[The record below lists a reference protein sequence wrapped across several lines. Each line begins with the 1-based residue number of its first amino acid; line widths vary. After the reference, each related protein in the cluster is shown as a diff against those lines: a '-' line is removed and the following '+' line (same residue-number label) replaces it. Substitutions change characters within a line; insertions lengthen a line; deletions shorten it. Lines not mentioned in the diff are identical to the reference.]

1 MRISDW
7 SSDVCSSDLV
17 EWDWY
22 TQGGRKLLYWHW
34 SPNNGWA
41 LDHEIHGWN
50 ECLITYV
57 LAVASPTHAIDP
69 LVYHRGYATGRDFI
83 NGKTSHGIELP
94 LRSEEHTS
102 ELQSLMR
109 PSYALIS
116 LKKKT

>member
-1 MRISDW
+1 MTCLW
-7 SSDVCSSDLV
+7 HDVEGDG
-17 EWDWY
+17 D
-22 TQGGRKLLYWHW
+22 TQGGRKLLYCHG

-83 NGKTSHGIELP
+83 NGKTYHGIEIG
-94 LRSEEHTS
+94 RASCRERVC
-102 ELQSLMR
+102 Q
-109 PSYALIS
+109 YV
-116 LKKKT
+116 